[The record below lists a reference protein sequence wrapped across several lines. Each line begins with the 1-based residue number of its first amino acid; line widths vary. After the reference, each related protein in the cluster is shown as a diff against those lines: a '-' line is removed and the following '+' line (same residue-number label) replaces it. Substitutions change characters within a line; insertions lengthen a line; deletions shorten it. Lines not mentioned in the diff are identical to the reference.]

1 MEKKRGRPPK
11 KAYAGNCLT
20 HELLET
26 VSAVYAEKQELKAT
40 ALVLELPP
48 HKVKKLLITHG
59 DIHYAETDQII
70 EMQQQGMSISEI
82 AKRLGMST
90 KTVNTYLP
98 YNKLVY
104 KLDDISQNAER
115 VKKYQQRKKA
125 TERLHTEMT
134 NDALWDCVVAF
145 EGYPFHTATGLPFM
159 YTVGIGR
166 HGEATR
172 EIRID
177 RCQGN
182 KNLVWSSVRLAFGK
196 AVRIEG
202 VIERP
207 KAIGD
212 IRGVS
217 YLYSMLWRFG
227 VIQVPAAIEQK
238 LKGKTSSG
246 AK

>member
-1 MEKKRGRPPK
+1 MEKKRGRPTR
-11 KAYAGNCLT
+11 KAYAGTCLT
-20 HELLET
+20 QELLET
-26 VSAVYAEKQELKAT
+26 VSAVYAEKQEIKAT
-40 ALVLELPP
+40 ALALEFPP

-70 EMQQQGMSISEI
+70 EMQRQALRISEI
-82 AKRLGMST
+82 AKRMGMSV

-98 YNKLVY
+98 YSKVVY

-125 TERLHTEMT
+125 VERLRTEMT
-134 NDALWDCVVAF
+134 DDALWNCVVAF
-145 EGYPFHTATGLPFM
+145 EGYPFYTATGLPFW
-159 YTVGIGR
+159 YSVGDGR

-177 RCQGN
+177 RCQGS
-182 KNLVWSSVRLAFGK
+182 KSLVWSSARLAFDK
-196 AVRIEG
+196 AVRMEGGIED
-202 VIERP
+202 P

-212 IRGVS
+212 IRGIS

-227 VIQVPAAIEQK
+227 VIQVPEAMKQN
-238 LKGKTSSG
+238 LMGKTSGG
-246 AK
+246 A

>member
-11 KAYAGNCLT
+11 KAYAGTCLT
-20 HELLET
+20 QELLET
-26 VSAVYAEKQELKAT
+26 VSAVYAEKQEIKAT

-70 EMQQQGMSISEI
+70 EMQQRGMSISEI
-82 AKRLGMST
+82 AKRMGMST

-98 YNKLVY
+98 YSKVVY

-115 VKKYQQRKKA
+115 VKNYQLRKKV
-125 TERLHTEMT
+125 TERLRTEM
-134 NDALWDCVVAF
+134 NDDALWDCVVAF

-177 RCQGN
+177 RCQSS
-182 KNLVWSSVRLAFGK
+182 KSLVWSSVRLAFGK
-196 AVRIEG
+196 AARIEG

-207 KAIGD
+207 KEIGD

-227 VIQVPAAIEQK
+227 VIQVPEAMEQK

-246 AK
+246 A

>member
-11 KAYAGNCLT
+11 KAYAGTCLT
-20 HELLET
+20 QELLET
-26 VSAVYAEKQELKAT
+26 VSAVYAEKQEIKAT
-40 ALVLELPP
+40 ALALELPP

-59 DIHYAETDQII
+59 DIHYTETDQII
-70 EMQQQGMSISEI
+70 EMQRQGMSLSMI

-98 YNKLVY
+98 YSKVVY

-125 TERLHTEMT
+125 TERLRTEMT
-134 NDALWDCVVAF
+134 DDALWDCVVSF
-145 EGYPFHTATGLPFM
+145 EGYPFHTAAGLPFM
-159 YTVGIGR
+159 YSVGMGR

-177 RCQGN
+177 RCQSS
-182 KNLVWSSVRLAFGK
+182 KSLVWSSVQLAFGK

-212 IRGVS
+212 IRGIS

-227 VIQVPAAIEQK
+227 VIQVPEAIEQN
-238 LKGKTSSG
+238 LMGKTSRG
-246 AK
+246 AW